1 MLKVL
6 AWTRFVA
13 LLLFP
18 ALLFSAPARA
28 ETLTF
33 ASTEFPPYIIK
44 QGDDISGFQIELTRE
59 LCHRLGFEA
68 QFTVVPWT
76 RALEYVKTGTVDG
89 ILAPVWSEDRAEYIY
104 FTEQPIGHERISIMS
119 LKGAGIKAK
128 SLDDIKNELIGVI
141 SSYRYGKTFD
151 DNKALQKIAS
161 YTNDALLKKLDIG
174 RYRIIASDE
183 YVINYVAKR
192 AGHPELET
200 IFNLNDT
207 PQYMGFSKTSG
218 QRGQDL
224 AKRFSQAIHDMQQD
238 GTMEKLR
245 KKYF

>member
-1 MLKVL
+1 MLKIL
-6 AWTRFVA
+6 ARAGFVA

-18 ALLFSAPARA
+18 ALLFAAQARA
-28 ETLTF
+28 ETLSF

-44 QGDDISGFQIELTRE
+44 QGDDISGFQIELVRE

-76 RALEYVKTGTVDG
+76 RALEYVKTGKVDG

-104 FTEQPIGHERISIMS
+104 FTDQAIGHERISIMS
-119 LKGAGIKAK
+119 LKGSGIKAK
-128 SLDDIKNELIGVI
+128 SLEDIKDELIGVI
-141 SSYRYGKTFD
+141 SSYRYGKPFD
-151 DNKALQKIAS
+151 DDKTLQKIAS
-161 YTNDALLKKLDIG
+161 YTNDSLLKKLDIG